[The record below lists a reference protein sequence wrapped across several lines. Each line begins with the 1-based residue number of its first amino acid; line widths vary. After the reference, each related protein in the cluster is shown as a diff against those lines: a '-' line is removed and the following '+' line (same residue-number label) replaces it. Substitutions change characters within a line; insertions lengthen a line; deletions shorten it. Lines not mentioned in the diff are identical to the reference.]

1 MIARKYS
8 RKIQIY
14 NTTSTPD
21 NFGGNTI
28 ALVLIGSFWAEVK
41 QLASNKDNSVGT
53 AEIKTTYSFRIRNNS
68 DKINTSLIQSDLS
81 IVYRG
86 NTYVVNEITYDD
98 ELFRFV
104 KIVAHG

>member
-14 NTTSTPD
+14 NTTTTPD
-21 NFGGNTI
+21 SYGGNTI

-53 AEIKTTYSFRIRNNS
+53 AEIKTTYSFRIRNNA

-86 NTYVVNEITYDD
+86 NSYVVNEITYDD
-98 ELFRFV
+98 DLFRFV